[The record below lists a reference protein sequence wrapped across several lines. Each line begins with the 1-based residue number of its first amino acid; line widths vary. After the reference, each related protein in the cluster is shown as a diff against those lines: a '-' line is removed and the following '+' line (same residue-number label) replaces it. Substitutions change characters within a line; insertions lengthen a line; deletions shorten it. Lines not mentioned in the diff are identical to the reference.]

1 VAIGISSGF
10 GAAAGVSWSSEKHE
24 TRVLNCSV
32 RFSGV
37 GA

>member
-10 GAAAGVSWSSEKHE
+10 GAAAGVSWWSEVV

-37 GA
+37 GD